1 MFEFLDRFKYLFAR
15 AKHLQE
21 LEEENTAL
29 KESMVNSINL
39 VTNYK
44 IAMMDMQKFI
54 NEVHQQKL
62 QQIFGN
68 DDISELDELE
78 ENDEEVEEYYK
89 LLRKKPTYH

>member
-15 AKHLQE
+15 AKHLKE

-44 IAMMDMQKFI
+44 LAMMDMQKFI
-54 NEVHQQKL
+54 NEVQKNQL
-62 QQIFGN
+62 RQLLGE
-68 DDISELDELE
+68 DETSELDELE
-78 ENDEEVEEYYK
+78 EEGEDYYK
-89 LLRKKPTYH
+89 LLRKKQTYH

>member
-15 AKHLQE
+15 AKHLKE

-44 IAMMDMQKFI
+44 LAMIDMQKFI